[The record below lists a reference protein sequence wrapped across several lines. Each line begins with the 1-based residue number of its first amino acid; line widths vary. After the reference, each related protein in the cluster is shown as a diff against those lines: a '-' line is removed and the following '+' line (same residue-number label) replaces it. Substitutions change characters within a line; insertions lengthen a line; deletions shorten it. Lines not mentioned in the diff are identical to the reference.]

1 MFLFIHV
8 TPNVSL
14 ILLSGGWVAY
24 LSILCASMT
33 VMSHNYNLFIVPSVI
48 NPAQTPLSYYHIRSV
63 FTPEQRYQQTLAQ
76 LDSIR
81 AKVPNSY
88 IVMVEASVISEDMK
102 AHLRS
107 KVDLFLDASCDI
119 TVRQATDSIAKGHGE
134 VAQLLHYLD
143 SHHFQEIKQNCA
155 TVSKFGGR
163 IKMSDDYVFNI
174 PSAPRIRLE
183 TPSSMYTVLYTM
195 PISCV
200 DDYIDSLHKCVQ
212 DSSFIQGA
220 HHASIE
226 HKLFQVW
233 LQNRDY
239 ELVANK
245 IGVEG
250 YCAPFGT
257 FYQI

>member
-1 MFLFIHV
+1 MSA
-8 TPNVSL
+8 T
-14 ILLSGGWVAY
+14 LSVP
-24 LSILCASMT
+24 MD
-33 VMSHNYNLFIVPSVI
+33 YNLFIVPSVI
-48 NPAQTPLSYYHIRSV
+48 NPVQSPLSYYHLRSV

-76 LDSIR
+76 LVSIR
-81 AKVPNSY
+81 EKVPDSY
-88 IVMVEASVISEDMK
+88 IVMIEASVIPEEMK
-102 AHLRS
+102 ANLRS
-107 KVDLFLDASCDI
+107 KVDLFLDASQDGK
-119 TVRQATDSIAKGHGE
+119 VRQATDSIAKGHGE
-134 VAQLLHYLD
+134 VAQLLFYLD
-143 SHHFQEIKQNCA
+143 SDHFREIKQHCV

-163 IKMSDDYVFNI
+163 IKMSDDYVFSI

-195 PISCV
+195 PVSCV
-200 DDYIDSLHKCVQ
+200 DEYIESLHKCTQ
-212 DSSFIQGA
+212 DMDFIEGA

-233 LQNRDY
+233 LQNRKY
-239 ELVANK
+239 ELVPNK